1 MCKLVCF
8 IIPLLAGAAELPVRE
23 VVLYKNGVGYFVR
36 SGEVPRGEPV
46 RLEFRETEMNDV
58 LKSLTV
64 SGQAVSELRYD
75 SNEPIDRKLADFPFT
90 LSDKLT
96 LAAFLDRLKGAR
108 VEIKFGPETLRGVIV
123 SGRNAPA
130 EKDRGERDM
139 LVLMLDSGELRTVDL
154 AAAQSI
160 RFADPVVQDQL
171 AAYLRVLSQARSKE
185 KRAVYVGEPASSSR
199 QITASYMVPTPV
211 WKSSYRLMFGDKP
224 QPLLE
229 GWAIVDNTSGDDWSN
244 IRLAVVSGRPVSF
257 VSQLYDPKYVER
269 QSVELAE
276 FGPLAPTVHE
286 GVVAGLAAAPPPPA
300 PAAAPECRAF
310 KRLEIPA
317 SSQTVSVEG
326 DAAAPAPAAEGAEI
340 GELFEYGFTSPV
352 TIKRGESALLPFLRE
367 GVTARKLLIYS
378 GDGIN
383 PLNAVEVTN
392 STGKTLDGGPI
403 TVFESKS
410 YAGEALMETCKS
422 GDKRLISYA
431 VDLGTRI
438 TTAYET
444 SADVIR
450 SIHMARGI
458 LMTRSALRETR
469 TYTIKNVDQKPKT
482 LVLEHG
488 VRPGFELVNQ
498 KPSEKTAHAYRFE
511 VKLAPGASEKFPVTE
526 ERIYD
531 NTMLIASLTPD
542 VLLTYVQNKALSE
555 TGRQRLEQ
563 IASKKQSIAGNDQEL
578 KRVQDESAELI
589 ADQGRLRQNIDSLN
603 RVSGQQERVQQYARD
618 LSTTEAKLAAAR
630 DQRRDLEQKKTQLNR
645 ELNSLIETAEF

>member
-1 MCKLVCF
+1 MRRLFCF
-8 IIPLLAGAAELPVRE
+8 TLPLLAYAAAAELPVRE

-46 RLEFRETEMNDV
+46 RLEFRESEMNDV

-64 SGQAVSELRYD
+64 SGQAVSQLRYD
-75 SNEPIDRKLADFPFT
+75 SNEPIDRKLAEFPFT

-96 LAAFLDRLKGAR
+96 LAAFLDRLKGAK
-108 VEIKFGPETLRGVIV
+108 VEIKFGPETLGGVIV
-123 SGRNAPA
+123 SGRSAPA
-130 EKDRGERDM
+130 EKDRGERDV

-160 RFADPVVQDQL
+160 RFADPMVQNQL

-185 KRAVYVGEPASSSR
+185 KRAVYVGEPASASR
-199 QITASYMVPTPV
+199 QVTASYMVPTPV
-211 WKSSYRLMFGDKP
+211 WKSSYRLMFVDKP
-224 QPLLE
+224 QPVLE

-244 IRLAVVSGRPVSF
+244 VRLAVVSGRPVSF
-257 VSQLYDPKYVER
+257 ISRLYDPKYVER
-269 QSVELAE
+269 QSAELAE
-276 FGPLAPTVHE
+276 SGPIAPVVHE
-286 GVVAGLAAAPPPPA
+286 GVVAAMPAPPPA
-300 PAAAPECRAF
+300 PAAAP
-310 KRLEIPA
+310 K
-317 SSQTVSVEG
+317 
-326 DAAAPAPAAEGAEI
+326 AAAERFKFARSEVAAAAQAVLVAPATPAVEGAEI
-340 GELFEYGFTSPV
+340 GELFEYNFTSPV

-367 GVTARKLLIYS
+367 DITGRKLLIYT
-378 GDGIN
+378 GDGLN
-383 PLNAVEVTN
+383 PLNAVEITN

-403 TVFESKS
+403 TVFEGKS
-410 YAGEALMETCKS
+410 YSGEALMETCKA

-469 TYTIKNVDQKPKT
+469 TYTIRNVDQKLKT

-488 VRPGFELVNQ
+488 VRPGFDLVNQ

-511 VKLAPGASEKFPVTE
+511 VKLAPGASEKFPVIE
-526 ERIYD
+526 EHVYD
-531 NTMLIASLTPD
+531 NTQMIASLTPD
-542 VLLTYVQNKALSE
+542 VLLTYVQNKTLSE
-555 TGRQRLEQ
+555 TGRRHLEQ
-563 IASKKQSIAGNDQEL
+563 IASKKQAIADNDQEL
-578 KRVQDESAELI
+578 KRVQDESNELV

-618 LSTTEAKLAAAR
+618 LATTEAKLAAAR
-630 DQRRDLEQKKTQLNR
+630 DQRRDLEQKKAQLGR
-645 ELNSLIETAEF
+645 ELNSLIETADF

>member
-1 MCKLVCF
+1 MRKLFCF
-8 IIPLLAGAAELPVRE
+8 IVPLLACAVELPVRE

-36 SGEVPRGEPV
+36 AGEVPRGEPV

-64 SGQAVSELRYD
+64 SGQAVSQLRYD

-108 VEIKFGPETLRGVIV
+108 VELKFGPETLSGVIV

-130 EKDRGERDM
+130 EKDRGERDV

-154 AAAQSI
+154 AASQSI

-171 AAYLRVLSQARSKE
+171 AAYLRVLSLARSKE

-257 VSQLYDPKYVER
+257 VSHLYDPKYVER
-269 QSVELAE
+269 QSAELAE
-276 FGPLAPTVHE
+276 SAPAAPVVHE
-286 GVVAGLAAAPPPPA
+286 GGVAGMPAPPPP
-300 PAAAPECRAF
+300 PAAAPQAKSERFAF
-310 KRLEIPA
+310 AHSEVAVASQAVMVAQATPA
-317 SSQTVSVEG
+317 VE
-326 DAAAPAPAAEGAEI
+326 AAEI
-340 GELFEYGFTSPV
+340 SELFEYNFAQPV
-352 TIKRGESALLPFLRE
+352 TIKRGESALLPFLRDA
-367 GVTARKLLIYS
+367 VSARKLLIYT
-378 GDGIN
+378 GDGLN
-383 PLNAVEVTN
+383 PRNAVEITN

-444 SADVIR
+444 SADVVR
-450 SIHMARGI
+450 SIHMTRGI
-458 LMTRSALRETR
+458 LIAHSAVRETR
-469 TYTIKNVDQKPKT
+469 TYTINNVDPKPKT

-526 ERIYD
+526 ERVYD
-531 NTMLIASLTPD
+531 NTQMIASVTPD
-542 VLLTYVQNKALSE
+542 VLLSYVQNKALSE

-563 IASKKQSIAGNDQEL
+563 VASKKQAIADKDQEL
-578 KRVQDESAELI
+578 KRVQEESNELV

-618 LSTTEAKLAAAR
+618 LAGTEAKLAATR
-630 DQRRDLEQKKTQLNR
+630 DQRRELEQKKTQLNR
-645 ELNSLIETAEF
+645 ELNTLIETAEF

>member
-1 MCKLVCF
+1 MRKLLCF
-8 IIPLLAGAAELPVRE
+8 IVPLLACAAELPVRE

-36 SGEVPRGEPV
+36 SGDVPRGEPV
-46 RLEFRETEMNDV
+46 RLEFRESEMNDV
-58 LKSLTV
+58 LKSLTI
-64 SGQAVSELRYD
+64 SGQAVSQLRYD

-108 VEIKFGPETLRGVIV
+108 VELKFGPETLSGVIV
-123 SGRNAPA
+123 SGRNAAA
-130 EKDRGERDM
+130 EKDRGERDV

-160 RFADPVVQDQL
+160 RFADPAVQDQL
-171 AAYLRVLSQARSKE
+171 ASYLRVLSQARSKE
-185 KRAVYVGEPASSSR
+185 KRTVYVGEPASSSR

-257 VSQLYDPKYVER
+257 VSRLYDPKYVER
-269 QSVELAE
+269 QSAELAE
-276 FGPLAPTVHE
+276 AAPVAPTVHDA
-286 GVVAGLAAAPPPPA
+286 VVGGFVPSPAPA
-300 PAAAPECRAF
+300 PAAPPERRML
-310 KRLEIPA
+310 KRLNVPA
-317 SSQTVSVEG
+317 ATQSVEVEG
-326 DAAAPAPAAEGAEI
+326 AAAAPAPAAEAVEI
-340 GELFEYGFTSPV
+340 GELFEYSFSSPV

-367 GVTARKLLIYS
+367 GVTARKLLIYT
-378 GDGIN
+378 GVGVN

-438 TTAYET
+438 TTVYDSST
-444 SADVIR
+444 DVVR
-450 SIHMARGI
+450 SIHMVRGI
-458 LMTRSALRETR
+458 LMTRSAVRETR
-469 TYTIKNVDQKPKT
+469 TYTIKNVDPKAKT
-482 LVLEHG
+482 LVVEHG

-498 KPSEKTAHAYRFE
+498 KPTEKTAQAYRFE

-526 ERIYD
+526 ERVYD
-531 NTMLIASLTPD
+531 NSQMIASVTPD

-563 IASKKQSIAGNDQEL
+563 IAAKKQAIADNDQVL
-578 KRVQDESAELI
+578 KRVQDESTELI

-618 LSTTEAKLAAAR
+618 LAGTEAKLAGTR

>member
-1 MCKLVCF
+1 MRKLLCF
-8 IIPLLAGAAELPVRE
+8 IVPFLACAAELPVRE

-36 SGEVPRGEPV
+36 SGEVPRGEPA
-46 RLEFRETEMNDV
+46 RLEFRESEMNDV

-64 SGQAVSELRYD
+64 SGQAVSQLRYD
-75 SNEPIDRKLADFPFT
+75 SNEPIARKLADFPFT

-96 LAAFLDRLKGAR
+96 LAGFLDRLKGAR
-108 VEIKFGPETLRGVIV
+108 VEIKFGPETLSGVIV
-123 SGRNAPA
+123 SGRNAAA
-130 EKDRGERDM
+130 EKDRGERDA
-139 LVLMLDSGELRTVDL
+139 LVLMLDNGELRTVDL

-244 IRLAVVSGRPVSF
+244 VRLAVVSGRPVSF
-257 VSQLYDPKYVER
+257 VSHLYDPKYVER
-269 QSVELAE
+269 QSAELAE
-276 FGPLAPTVHE
+276 SAPIAPVIHE
-286 GVVAGLAAAPPPPA
+286 GGLAAMPAPPPA
-300 PAAAPECRAF
+300 PAAAPKAKSERFA
-310 KRLEIPA
+310 LAQSEVA
-317 SSQTVSVEG
+317 V
-326 DAAAPAPAAEGAEI
+326 AAQAVMVAPATPPVEAAEI
-340 GELFEYGFTSPV
+340 GELFEYNFTQPV
-352 TIKRGESALLPFLRE
+352 TIKRGESALLPFLRDA
-367 GVTARKLLIYS
+367 VSARKLLIYT
-378 GDGIN
+378 GDGVN

-444 SADVIR
+444 SADVVR
-450 SIHMARGI
+450 SIHMTRGI
-458 LMTRSALRETR
+458 LITRSALRETR
-469 TYTIKNVDQKPKT
+469 TYTIKNVDPKAKT

-526 ERIYD
+526 EHVYD
-531 NTMLIASLTPD
+531 NTQMIASVTPD

-563 IASKKQSIAGNDQEL
+563 IASKKQSIAENDQEL
-578 KRVQDESAELI
+578 KRVQEQSNELV

-603 RVSGQQERVQQYARD
+603 RVSGQQERVQQYAREVAG
-618 LSTTEAKLAAAR
+618 TEAKLAATR

-645 ELNSLIETAEF
+645 ELNTLIETAEF